1 LYAWISLLTT
11 KDKAILAT
19 RQFLAFMGDQ
29 YHISVQMWM
38 SDGGGEY
45 KLAAFDEL
53 LRNKG
58 IKILQSILYTPQQNG
73 RAECLICTLSDK
85 AESMCFGM
93 CLPESWWSFAFHYA
107 CYIYNY
113 TPQIQLDWHTHYEL
127 LKGEKPKV
135 SYL

>member
-1 LYAWISLLTT
+1 
-11 KDKAILAT
+11 
-19 RQFLAFMGDQ
+19 
-29 YHISVQMWM
+29 M

-58 IKILQSILYTPQQNG
+58 IKILQSVLYTPQQNG
-73 RAECLICTLSDK
+73 RAERLICTLSDK

-93 CLPESWWSFAFHYA
+93 CLPESWWNFAFHYA
-107 CYIYNY
+107 YYIYNY